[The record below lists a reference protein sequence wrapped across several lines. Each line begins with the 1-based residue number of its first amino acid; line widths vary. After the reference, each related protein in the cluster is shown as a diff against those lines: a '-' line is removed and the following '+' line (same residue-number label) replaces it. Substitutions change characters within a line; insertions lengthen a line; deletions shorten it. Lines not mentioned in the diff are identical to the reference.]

1 MATPPSDDPPPPSH
15 ATILRPRPGRRAA
28 PTPGPRAPAP
38 SPPSYPSASMAQAPN
53 VNEFVSG
60 PNPILSAAVPLLVLS
75 SRLRGQIGNADV
87 QALRT
92 QCVQEI
98 RAFDERARK
107 AGAPADDVIAA
118 RYALC
123 TAVDEAVLATPWG
136 AQSSWPRESLLVTFH
151 KEREGGK
158 KFFAILEQLVSD
170 SGRHREALELFY
182 ACLALGFEGQF
193 ALDSRGAARLNEIRQ
208 DLYRRLE
215 QVRGSF
221 EPELSPRWKGVEDR
235 RNVVLRLIPLWVVA
249 AACLVL
255 LAGGYIYL
263 NARLNARAADL
274 NATLASIGQEPI
286 APAAPRAD
294 VPPSGIA
301 RFLAP
306 QIAQG
311 LVQVAEQGDRT
322 VITLTVPDLFASGS
336 PRVNARYDD
345 LVHRVGAALNAVPG
359 RILVTGHTD
368 DQPVHSFQF
377 SDNYAL
383 SRARASYVAQ
393 LLSHDLAD
401 AGRVD
406 SAGKGDSDPLYKPP
420 NLPENRARNRR
431 VEIINNRA
439 G

>member
-1 MATPPSDDPPPPSH
+1 MAHTS
-15 ATILRPRPGRRAA
+15 
-28 PTPGPRAPAP
+28 
-38 SPPSYPSASMAQAPN
+38 N
-53 VNEFVSG
+53 VSEFVSG

-75 SRLRGQIGNADV
+75 SRLRGQIGNAD
-87 QALRT
+87 AESLRA
-92 QCVQEI
+92 QCVQEM
-98 RAFDERARK
+98 RAFDERARN
-107 AGAPADDVIAA
+107 AGAPTDDVIAA

-136 AQSSWPRESLLVTFH
+136 AQSAWPRESLLVTFH

-158 KFFAILEQLVSD
+158 KFFAILDQLLSD
-170 SGRHREALELFY
+170 SQQRRDALEVFY

-193 ALDSRGAARLNEIRQ
+193 ALDPRGAGRLNEIRL

-215 QVRGSF
+215 QMRGSV

-235 RNVVLRLIPLWVVA
+235 RNVVLRLVPLWVIA
-249 AACLVL
+249 AACVVL
-255 LAGGYIYL
+255 LVGGYIFLSSQL
-263 NARLNARAADL
+263 NGRAAEL
-274 NATLASIGQEPI
+274 NATLASIGQEPLV
-286 APAAPRAD
+286 AGVPQAD
-294 VPPSGIA
+294 VPPSGLA

-311 LVQVAEQGDRT
+311 LVRVVEQGNRT
-322 VITLTVPDLFASGS
+322 LITLTVPELFASGS

-345 LVHRVGAALNAVPG
+345 LVHQVGAALNAVPG

-383 SRARASYVAQ
+383 SRARASNVAQ
-393 LLSHDLAD
+393 LLSRDVAE
-401 AGRVD
+401 AGRID
-406 SAGKGDSDPLYKPP
+406 SAGKGDSDPLYKPA

-431 VEIINNRA
+431 VEIINDRA